1 VYLITSE
8 FFILI
13 FFSLLLL
20 LVEIA
25 ACGYFAGVDLRESRC
40 GGFRTQATTVIS
52 SIDISVLGKID

>member
-1 VYLITSE
+1 MVYLITSE

-40 GGFRTQATTVIS
+40 GGFHADNDSYFFHRYISFGQA
-52 SIDISVLGKID
+52 